1 MKKLMI
7 AAAIVCAAVVTQ
19 AASIDWAMTGKN
31 KVKAQDGTTGWNNQ
45 TVYLVLDSQK
55 DAIIAALN
63 AGNDFT
69 SLTLD
74 YNTTGSTAMLPQMT
88 TTSNDLVAQSAGG
101 DIYNFMLL
109 MVDTTSDAGNTWYR
123 FSGVESQYAYQS
135 GVDDANL
142 IQFVGAD
149 FQAVSWTKA
158 SGGPSPIPEPT
169 SAMLLLLGVAGLA
182 LKRKQ
187 A

>member
-19 AASIDWAMTGKN
+19 AASIDWSMTGKN

-45 TVYLVLDSQK
+45 TIYLVLDSQK

-74 YNTTGSTAMLPQMT
+74 NNKTGSTAMLSQKT
-88 TTSNDLVAQSAGG
+88 ATSDALVARSAGG
-101 DIYNFMLL
+101 DQYNYMLL
-109 MVDTTSDAGNTWYR
+109 MVDTTSDAGKTWYR
-123 FSGVESQYAYQS
+123 FSGAETDYAYS
-135 GVDDANL
+135 AGEDDPIL

-149 FQAVSWTKA
+149 FQSVSWTQA